1 MNTHFYIPAHGPD
14 VEALKEVLSAASV
27 LAKHHKCEITLVVP
41 VLGSA
46 NSTILS
52 DVIGTAQLKKLVKGE
67 TLTLLGNPLKLTS
80 TQKLSPFT
88 SNGVLVGIW
97 AGKNMLKKLDDCH
110 NYKAVVALSWLPDEI
125 STWADSHNAK
135 CISSKENA

>member
-1 MNTHFYIPAHGPD
+1 M
-14 VEALKEVLSAASV
+14 
-27 LAKHHKCEITLVVP
+27 VVP

-67 TLTLLGNPLKLTS
+67 TLTLSGNPLKLTS
-80 TQKLSPFT
+80 TQKLSPFS

-97 AGKNMLKKLDDCH
+97 AGKNTLKKLDDCH
-110 NYKAVVALSWLPDEI
+110 NYKAVFALNWLPDEI
-125 STWADSHNAK
+125 STWANSHNAK